1 MQSKVKLLALMLLA
15 ASPAMAQK
23 TAADAKPGEVT
34 VRGKVG
40 NLNAPRQLWIYMGD
54 EKWDTVPVKNGEFEY
69 RKKTL
74 LPAYGAIMVK
84 YSPYYPGVKGP
95 GFFSDMSL
103 ASVFFENGTMTVNTP
118 ADTLKTGV
126 QIEGSQLNT
135 KHKEFWSKE
144 GALVRDQKKLAAEF
158 NNASVEQLQSEAYLQ
173 EYERKNEVILQRW
186 DSLVLAEV
194 KKYPDS
200 YHTVMAFYG
209 YMRQRKPDSTAAI
222 AIADQFGELYKERAR
237 SSVRNQPAEETA
249 RVPVAPVGSVAPDFV
264 QDNMEGKPVKLSD
277 LRSKYIL
284 IDFWASWCGPCRKVN
299 PDLVALY
306 QQFKGPKFE
315 ILGVSLDQDAD
326 KWKAAVEKDQLTWL
340 HVSDLKGWK
349 NEVAQQYDIR
359 AIPQNLLLDPSGKVV
374 ARNLKIDELED
385 QLSNLL
391 K

>member
-1 MQSKVKLLALMLLA
+1 MLLA
-15 ASPAMAQK
+15 ALPAMAQK
-23 TAADAKPGEVT
+23 TAADAKPGEVI
-34 VRGKVG
+34 VRGKIG
-40 NLNAPRQLWIYMGD
+40 NLNAPRQLWIYVGD
-54 EKWDTVPVKNGEFEY
+54 EKWDTLPLKNGEFEY
-69 RKKTL
+69 RKKTM

-84 YSPYYPGVKGP
+84 YTPYYPGVKGP

-103 ASVFFENGTMTVNTP
+103 ASVFFENGTMTVNSP
-118 ADTLKTGV
+118 VDTLKTGV
-126 QIEGSQLNT
+126 QIEGSPLNA

-144 GALVRDQKKLAAEF
+144 GALVRAQKRLAAEF

-173 EYERKNEVILQRW
+173 EYERKNEVILKRW
-186 DSLVLAEV
+186 DSLILAEV

-200 YHTVMAFYG
+200 YHTVMAFSG
-209 YMRQRKPDSTAAI
+209 YLRQRKPDSAAAI
-222 AIADQFGELYKERAR
+222 AIADQFGKVYKERAR
-237 SSVRNQPAEETA
+237 SFVSIQPAEKT
-249 RVPVAPVGSVAPDFV
+249 VKIPVAPVGSVAPDFV
-264 QDNMEGKPVKLSD
+264 QNNMEGKPVKLSD

-306 QQFKGPKFE
+306 REFKGPKFE
-315 ILGVSLDQDAD
+315 ILGVSLDQDAG

-349 NEVAQQYDIR
+349 NEVAQQYDVR

-374 ARNLKIDELED
+374 ARNLTIDELEN

>member
-1 MQSKVKLLALMLLA
+1 MQSKVKLLILMLLA

-23 TAADAKPGEVT
+23 TAADAKPGEVI
-34 VRGKVG
+34 VKGKVG

-54 EKWDTVPVKNGEFEY
+54 EKWDTIPVKNGEFEY

-84 YSPYYPGVKGP
+84 YSPYYPGVEGP

-103 ASVFFENGTMTVNTP
+103 ASVFFETGTMTINAP
-118 ADTLKTGV
+118 ADTLRTGV
-126 QIEGSQLNT
+126 QIAGSSLNA
-135 KHKEFWSKE
+135 KHREFWSKE
-144 GALVRDQKKLAAEF
+144 GALVREQKKLAAVF
-158 NNASVEQLQSEAYLQ
+158 NNAAAEQLQSEAYLQ
-173 EYERKNEVILQRW
+173 EYERKNEVILMRW
-186 DSLVLAEV
+186 DSLILAEV

-209 YMRQRKPDSTAAI
+209 YIRQRKPDSTAAI
-222 AIADQFGELYKERAR
+222 VIAGQFGELYKEQMRSYVRAQ
-237 SSVRNQPAEETA
+237 SAETTVRI
-249 RVPVAPVGSVAPDFV
+249 PVAPVGSMAPDFV
-264 QDNMEGKPVKLSD
+264 QNNMEGKPVRLSG
-277 LRSKYIL
+277 LRNKYVL

-299 PDLVALY
+299 PDLVKLY
-306 QQFKGPKFE
+306 RQFKGPKFE
-315 ILGVSLDQDAD
+315 ILGVSLDQDAA
-326 KWKAAVEKDQLTWL
+326 KWEAAVEEDQLAWL

-349 NEVAQQYDIR
+349 NEVAQQYDIG

-385 QLSNLL
+385 QLNNLL